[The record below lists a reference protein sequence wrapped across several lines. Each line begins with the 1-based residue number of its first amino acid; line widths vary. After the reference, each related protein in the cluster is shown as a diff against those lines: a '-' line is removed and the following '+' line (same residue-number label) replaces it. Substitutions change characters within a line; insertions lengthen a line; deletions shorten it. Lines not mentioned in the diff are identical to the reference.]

1 MTKQEAARRNHMF
14 NALQSL
20 GFTVDECEK
29 LRRISMTLR
38 RWHELECG
46 TGDGQVS
53 VSVERDG
60 DEPDS
65 KPYKRIQYPTA
76 NGYVDKRFPIADR
89 ETGARKRLAA
99 IVHQANERRFV
110 GDSASIHNSRCDD
123 LSAYIQGDPRGAAL
137 YILRPGDIPEGQ
149 TADSCYS
156 RGICV
161 Y

>member
-1 MTKQEAARRNHMF
+1 MTKQEAARRSHMF

-20 GFTVDECEK
+20 GFTFDECEK

-46 TGDGQVS
+46 TGEGQTTRS
-53 VSVERDG
+53 IERDG

-65 KPYKRIQYPTA
+65 KPYMRVQFPTR
-76 NGYVDKRFPIADR
+76 NGYVDRRYPIADR
-89 ETGARKRLAA
+89 ETGARKRLQAIIGQRNGRPA
-99 IVHQANERRFV
+99 IVEGRLNAAPSGKV
-110 GDSASIHNSRCDD
+110 
-123 LSAYIQGDPRGAAL
+123 SAYIQGDPRGAAL

-149 TADSCYS
+149 SADSCYS